1 MSDRDES
8 KSPQEIS
15 DTERQLNVLTE
26 VVTDYAIY
34 MLDTKGNVRTWNTG
48 AERIKGYSADE
59 IIGKNFSVFY
69 TDEDKHAER
78 RLIALEAA
86 AREGRYE
93 AEGWRVRKDGSR
105 FWVNA
110 LIYPIRDE
118 RGDLTGYVK
127 VTRDITEKLRQ
138 EDALERA
145 RNAALQSQKMEAVG
159 QLTGGVAN
167 DFNNLL
173 TSILGTA
180 DLLNQRD
187 DLPEDAQAHLLS
199 IIRSA
204 DRGASLT
211 QRLLA
216 FSRRQALEPRQLD
229 VNRLV
234 GGMSDLLRGTLGES
248 VIIETILAGGLWKTS
263 VDPNQLENAL
273 LNLAINARDAMAS
286 GGKLT
291 IETGNTYLDDDYAAM
306 HAEVT
311 AGQYVLIAVSDTG
324 LGMSEEVIARA
335 FEPFYTTK
343 PEGQGTGLGLSQVYG
358 FVKQS
363 GGHIKIYSELDS
375 GTSVKIYLPRDSSEA
390 KAVEQVRPRVD
401 VSVLA
406 DGETILVV
414 EDDEDVRNFTRIALI
429 SLGYR
434 VYEASDAVSGLEMLA
449 EHPQIALLLSD
460 VGLPGM
466 NGRRLAEEA
475 HARRPQ
481 IKVLY
486 TTGYARNAIVHHG
499 LIDPGVNLLPK
510 PYTIQALGRK
520 VRQVL
525 ES

>member
-1 MSDRDES
+1 MTGRGADTLPFMGMESIGMSDRDES

-34 MLDTKGNVRTWNTG
+34 VLDTKGNVRTWNTG

-69 TDEDKHAER
+69 ADEDKHAEKY
-78 RLIALEAA
+78 LIALEAA

-118 RGDLTGYVK
+118 PGDLTGYVK

-159 QLTGGVAN
+159 QLTGGVAH

-187 DLPEDAQAHLLS
+187 DLPEDVTAHLLS

-234 GGMSDLLRGTLGES
+234 GGMSDLLRRTLGES
-248 VIIETILAGGLWKTS
+248 VSIETILAGGVWKTS

-286 GGKLT
+286 GG
-291 IETGNTYLDDDYAAM
+291 M
-306 HAEVT
+306 
-311 AGQYVLIAVSDTG
+311 
-324 LGMSEEVIARA
+324 
-335 FEPFYTTK
+335 
-343 PEGQGTGLGLSQVYG
+343 
-358 FVKQS
+358 
-363 GGHIKIYSELDS
+363 
-375 GTSVKIYLPRDSSEA
+375 
-390 KAVEQVRPRVD
+390 
-401 VSVLA
+401 
-406 DGETILVV
+406 
-414 EDDEDVRNFTRIALI
+414 
-429 SLGYR
+429 
-434 VYEASDAVSGLEMLA
+434 
-449 EHPQIALLLSD
+449 
-460 VGLPGM
+460 
-466 NGRRLAEEA
+466 
-475 HARRPQ
+475 
-481 IKVLY
+481 
-486 TTGYARNAIVHHG
+486 
-499 LIDPGVNLLPK
+499 
-510 PYTIQALGRK
+510 
-520 VRQVL
+520 
-525 ES
+525 

>member
-1 MSDRDES
+1 MPDRDEP

-15 DTERQLNVLTE
+15 DIERQLNVLIET
-26 VVTDYAIY
+26 VTDYAIY
-34 MLDTKGNVRTWNTG
+34 MLDANGNVRTWNTG
-48 AERIKGYSADE
+48 AERIKGYSAEE
-59 IIGKNFSVFY
+59 IIGKNFAVFY
-69 TDEDKHAER
+69 TDEDKRAEKH
-78 RLIALEAA
+78 LTALEAA
-86 AREGRYE
+86 EREGRYE
-93 AEGWRVRKDGSR
+93 AEGWRVRKDGSQ

-110 LIYPIRDE
+110 LVYPIRDE
-118 RGDLTGYVK
+118 QGDLTGYVK
-127 VTRDITEKLRQ
+127 VTRDITEKLRR

-145 RNAALQSQKMEAVG
+145 RNAALQSQKMESVG
-159 QLTGGVAN
+159 QLTGGVAH

-187 DLPEDAQAHLLS
+187 DLPEDVKAHLLS

-234 GGMSDLLRGTLGES
+234 GGMSDLLRRTLGES
-248 VIIETILAGGLWKTS
+248 VSIETILAGGVWKTS

-311 AGQYVLIAVSDTG
+311 AGQCVLIAVSDTG

-375 GTSVKIYLPRDSSEA
+375 GTSVKIYLPRDSSDA
-390 KAVEQVRPRVD
+390 KAVEPIRPRVD

-406 DGETILVV
+406 RGETILIV
-414 EDDEDVRNFTRIALI
+414 EDDEDVSNFTRTALI

-449 EHPQIALLLSD
+449 EHAQIALLLSD

-475 HARRPQ
+475 HARRPE

-499 LIDPGVNLLPK
+499 LVDPGVNLLPK